1 MQEFSNSPKTMEE
14 VLHPGA
20 DARNVIPD
28 FPSAPSGWSKSQAE
42 EKAAEEGLAFS
53 DDHWEAIR
61 VLQDYF
67 SRHESDRIN
76 TRELHDALD
85 EKFHGK
91 GGLRYLYEMF
101 PGGPVAQGCR
111 MAGLKAPAGSTD
123 TGFGSAI

>member
-1 MQEFSNSPKTMEE
+1 MQEYSNTPQSMDE

-20 DARNVIPD
+20 DVAYQVPD
-28 FPSAPSGWSKSQAE
+28 FPSAPKGWSKSHAE

-61 VLQDYF
+61 LLQEYF
-67 SRHESDRIN
+67 ARHANGRIN
-76 TRELHDALD
+76 PRELHDALD
-85 EKFHGK
+85 EKFHTR

-101 PGGPVAQGCR
+101 PGGPIAQGCR

-123 TGFGSAI
+123 TGFGHAV